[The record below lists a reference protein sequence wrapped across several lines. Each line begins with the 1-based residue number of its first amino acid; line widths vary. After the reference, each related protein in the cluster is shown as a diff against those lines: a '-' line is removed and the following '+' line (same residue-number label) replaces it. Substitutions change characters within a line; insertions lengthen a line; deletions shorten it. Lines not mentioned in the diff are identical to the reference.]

1 MVNFFLIVDAN
12 GTIQKVKFRSP
23 SRNIYEGQSLLEILD
38 DYTAVKVLS
47 SLQRGPVRDNYDCY
61 PLYLKAESSKMARGS
76 LYLIKMEDYTI
87 AMGLSGRANRDPV
100 IKELIKAYNEDTK
113 KRIKKAN
120 FILKNLNR
128 DLQSKLARDSLTG
141 LIGRHQFMV
150 GIRSMIDSDPDKY
163 GIFVYID
170 IDDFKEVNDT
180 YGHIGGDQFLI
191 EFAKRLKSM
200 PLQNS
205 MIIRIAGDEFGIF
218 IYGLKSVDENDL
230 NRIWEMLEEYLLK
243 NPVIFNQIAIPVS
256 VSVGMTLYGV
266 DTDDVKKMIDYAD
279 FAMYQAKRKGKNQF
293 QRFDKEEYKIQRVM
307 KLQSKAVRQVLE
319 ERDLYHVYQPIVSSI
334 DGKIAGYSALMR
346 TNNNFFRDTADLIEH
361 AFRENLYLELDLLSF
376 NKLVQEKEVSEKI
389 EDKLLFVAHGPYSLY
404 RNSEI
409 QHMRENIFRNRLV
422 LEIVEGQMAKSEDI
436 EEIIRNADE
445 FGYHV
450 AISGFGT
457 GLLDDLGMLTSG
469 PAFVKLGRKIS
480 ENLDKDERKQNKV
493 KRIVEYAHTQGTK
506 VVIEGIETREEM
518 EKAIELDV
526 DYLQGYYLGVPAKD
540 LPEEKIDVK
549 AEIIQNRNEILA
561 RPDKKKVKEK

>member
-12 GTIQKVKFRSP
+12 GTIQKVKWRSP
-23 SRNIYEGQSLLEILD
+23 SKNIYEGQSILEILD

-47 SLQRGPVRDNYDCY
+47 SLQRGPVRDNYDCF
-61 PLYLKAESSKMARGS
+61 PLYLKSESKMARGS

-100 IKELIKAYNEDTK
+100 IKELIKAYNDDTQ
-113 KRIKKAN
+113 KRIRKAN

-141 LIGRHQFMV
+141 LIGRHQFIV

-170 IDDFKEVNDT
+170 IDDFKDVNDT

-230 NRIWEMLEEYLLK
+230 NRIWEMLEEYVLK
-243 NPVIFNQIAIPVS
+243 NPVIFNQMAIPVS

-279 FAMYQAKRKGKNQF
+279 FAMYQAKRKGKKQF
-293 QRFDKEEYKIQRVM
+293 QRFDKEEFKIQRVM

-319 ERDLYHVYQPIVSSI
+319 ERDLYHVYQPIVSSV
-334 DGKIAGYSALMR
+334 DGQIFAYAALMR
-346 TNNNFFRDTADLIEH
+346 TNNDFFRDTTDLIEH

-376 NKLVQEKEVSEKI
+376 NKLVQEKEISQKI
-389 EDKLLFVAHGPYSLY
+389 EEKLLFVAHGPYSLH

-409 QHMRENIFRNRLV
+409 KKIKENIFRNRLV

-436 EEIIRNADE
+436 EEIIRNAEE
-445 FGYHV
+445 FGYLV
-450 AISGFGT
+450 AISGFAT
-457 GLLDDLGMLTSG
+457 GAYDDLGMLTTC
-469 PAFVKLGRKIS
+469 PAFVKLGRRIS
-480 ENLDKDERKQNKV
+480 ENIDKDKGKQNKV
-493 KRIVEYAHTQGTK
+493 RKLVKYAHTQGTR
-506 VVIEGIETREEM
+506 VVMEGIETKQEM
-518 EKAIELDV
+518 EMAIQLEV
-526 DYLQGYYLGVPAKD
+526 DYLQGYYLGVPSKD
-540 LPEEKIDVK
+540 LPGEKIEVK
-549 AEIIQNRNEILA
+549 AEIIKTRNDMLSNA
-561 RPDKKKVKEK
+561 RPKKAKS